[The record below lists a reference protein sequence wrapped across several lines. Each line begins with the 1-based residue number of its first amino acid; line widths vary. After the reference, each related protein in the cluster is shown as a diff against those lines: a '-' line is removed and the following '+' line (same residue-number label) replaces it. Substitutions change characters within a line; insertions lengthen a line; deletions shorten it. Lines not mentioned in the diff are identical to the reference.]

1 MIDMGG
7 QFNLNFQSLDILKC
21 LQVGV
26 HNRTIKHGSPLFLH
40 LSDLAKDSI

>member
-7 QFNLNFQSLDILKC
+7 QFNLNSQSLDILKC

-26 HNRTIKHGSPLFLH
+26 HNRTIKHGSPLFFTC
-40 LSDLAKDSI
+40 SDLAKS